1 MNKYTKILL
10 LVILLDTVITVG
22 GINLGLL
29 FELNPLMAYLISHSM
44 GLFVCVKLLWQSTS
58 LKLLEISM
66 EKLNGNYKIYI
77 VTIVVY
83 LLLFFSGFLT
93 YLLL

>member
-44 GLFVCVKLLWQSTS
+44 SLFVCVKLLWQSTF
-58 LKLLEISM
+58 LKLLETYM
-66 EKLNGNYKIYI
+66 QKTNGNHKIYI
-77 VTIVVY
+77 AAIVVY
-83 LLLFFSGFLT
+83 LILFSSGSLIYLLF
-93 YLLL
+93 